1 MREEREILV
10 EREREREREREMYS
24 AIIEKKME
32 NS

>member
-10 EREREREREREMYS
+10 VREREREREMYS